1 MDISCVEII
10 ILIMECPE
18 VRKFSTNEKQSC
30 WVTTGRVGDSDLK
43 QRVKSS
49 LGRLGG
55 ITGVT
60 VVLPSEEPEGM
71 SGSDT
76 VREVRRMLE
85 EDTEYYS
92 VEDFD
97 PSVLFDKEF
106 LANFVDSG
114 DLVIVTDCQGRYVEE
129 EINFHN
135 QQLSLSLMEGKH
147 NL

>member
-1 MDISCVEII
+1 
-10 ILIMECPE
+10 MECPE
-18 VRKFSTNEKQSC
+18 VRRFQTNERQSC
-30 WVTTGRVGDSDLK
+30 SVKTGRVGDADLK
-43 QRVKSS
+43 QTLNSS
-49 LGRLGG
+49 LSSLGG

-60 VVLPSEEPEGM
+60 VVLPSQEPGVM
-71 SGSDT
+71 SGGQT

-106 LANFVDSG
+106 LVNFVDSG
-114 DLVIVTDCQGRYVEE
+114 DLVILTDSSGNYVEE
-129 EINFHN
+129 QVTFHN
-135 QQLSLSLMEGKH
+135 HQVSLSLIEGKH

>member
-1 MDISCVEII
+1 
-10 ILIMECPE
+10 MECPE
-18 VRKFSTNEKQSC
+18 VGRFKTNEKQS
-30 WVTTGRVGDSDLK
+30 WSVKTGRVGDAEAGLRQTIK
-43 QRVKSS
+43 TS
-49 LGRLGG
+49 LDKLGG

-60 VVLPSEEPEGM
+60 VVLPSEEPGGM
-71 SGSDT
+71 SGRDT

-106 LANFVDSG
+106 LVNFVDSG
-114 DLVIVTDCQGRYVEE
+114 DLAILTDRPGRYVEE

-135 QQLSLSLMEGKH
+135 HQLSLSLIEGKH

>member
-10 ILIMECPE
+10 ILMECPE

-30 WVTTGRVGDSDLK
+30 SVTTGRVGDSDLK

-60 VVLPSEEPEGM
+60 VVLPCEGRGVM
-71 SGSDT
+71 PGSNT
-76 VREVRRMLE
+76 VRELRSMLE

-106 LANFVDSG
+106 LVNFVDSG
-114 DLVIVTDCQGRYVEE
+114 ELVILTDRSGSYVEE

-135 QQLSLSLMEGKH
+135 HQLSLSLIEGKH

>member
-1 MDISCVEII
+1 M
-10 ILIMECPE
+10 MECPE
-18 VRKFSTNEKQSC
+18 VGGFKTNVKQS
-30 WVTTGRVGDSDLK
+30 WSVKTGLVGEAGEAGLK
-43 QRVKSS
+43 QTIKTS
-49 LGRLGG
+49 LDKLGG

-60 VVLPSEEPEGM
+60 VVLPSEVSGGM

-106 LANFVDSG
+106 LVNFVDSG
-114 DLVIVTDCQGRYVEE
+114 ELVILTDRSGSYVEE

-135 QQLSLSLMEGKH
+135 HQLSLSLIEGKH

>member
-1 MDISCVEII
+1 
-10 ILIMECPE
+10 MECPE
-18 VRKFSTNEKQSC
+18 VGRFKTNEKQSSS
-30 WVTTGRVGDSDLK
+30 VKTGRVGDADLK
-43 QRVKSS
+43 ETIKSS
-49 LGRLGG
+49 LTKLGG

-60 VVLPSEEPEGM
+60 VVLPSEDPGGM
-71 SGSDT
+71 SESDT

-106 LANFVDSG
+106 LVNFVDSG
-114 DLVIVTDCQGRYVEE
+114 DLSILTDRPGRYVEE
-129 EINFHN
+129 EISFHN
-135 QQLSLSLMEGKH
+135 HQLCLSLIEDKH

>member
-1 MDISCVEII
+1 
-10 ILIMECPE
+10 MECPE
-18 VRKFSTNEKQSC
+18 VGRFKTNEKQSC
-30 WVTTGRVGDSDLK
+30 SVKTGRVGDADLK
-43 QRVKSS
+43 ETMKSS
-49 LGRLGG
+49 LRKLGG

-114 DLVIVTDCQGRYVEE
+114 DLVIVTDRQGRYVEE

-135 QQLSLSLMEGKH
+135 QELSLSLMEGKH